1 MEPQQHIPENVQKQ
15 LKNIKGFYGHLT
27 AFCIVI
33 PTLIAVNLWLM
44 PEFQWFWFSL
54 IGWGIGLFFHYLEA
68 FQRMPRLMRD
78 IEAAQMQK
86 YTQGLGISAEL
97 TAVQQAEIKYEVEK
111 KIKKLRGFYGHLIA
125 YLIVNAIV
133 VISELADGSPLSL
146 GLFNLAIWWGF
157 GLVAHAVSVFGA
169 NLFFNEAWERRKIEE
184 FMKNSNR
191 K

>member
-1 MEPQQHIPENVQKQ
+1 METNQNISENVQKQ

-33 PTLIAVNLWLM
+33 PILVAINLWLM

-54 IGWGIGLFFHYLEA
+54 IGWGMGLFFHYLEV
-68 FQRMPRLMRD
+68 FQKMPRLMHSLEESQ
-78 IEAAQMQK
+78 IQK
-86 YTQGLGISAEL
+86 YTKGLNTAEL

-111 KIKKLRGFYGHLIA
+111 KIKKLRGFYGHFIS
-125 YLIVNAIV
+125 YIIVNAIV

-146 GLFNLAIWWGF
+146 GVFNLAIWWGF
-157 GLVAHAVSVFGA
+157 GLVAHAVSIFGA
-169 NLFFNEAWERRKIEE
+169 NLFFDEAWEKRKIEA
-184 FMKNSNR
+184 FMKNSDR